1 MNQENQENQ
10 EKPRGEAK
18 EAVWWTQATHIR
30 ADMLLPVSTSFHYT
44 VSDPYAVRITF
55 HPVPDR
61 GPGISWYVERD
72 LLARGTRTR
81 AGDGDVQVRPAP
93 GAAGPSHTLL
103 QIGPATEHA
112 LIRIDTPPLLDWL
125 TLTHSLVPPGT
136 EDTRLNWK
144 PFERLLAD
152 T

>member
-1 MNQENQENQ
+1 M
-10 EKPRGEAK
+10 
-18 EAVWWTQATHIR
+18 
-30 ADMLLPVSTSFHYT
+30 
-44 VSDPYAVRITF
+44 
-55 HPVPDR
+55 
-61 GPGISWYVERD
+61 
-72 LLARGTRTR
+72 
-81 AGDGDVQVRPAP
+81 QVRPAP